1 MNILYLIGGVIVV
14 MLARIQAELFSIEK
28 ELEKIKE
35 KENEE

>member
-28 ELEKIKE
+28 ELKKIKE